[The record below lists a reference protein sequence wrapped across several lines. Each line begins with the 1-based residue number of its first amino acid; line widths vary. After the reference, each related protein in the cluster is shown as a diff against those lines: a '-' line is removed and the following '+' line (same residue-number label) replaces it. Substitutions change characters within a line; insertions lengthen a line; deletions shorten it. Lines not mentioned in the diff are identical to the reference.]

1 MPEID
6 PSSMSYRELQ
16 KACKALGL
24 PAQGKKEVLLQW
36 LIDYKN
42 DPEGTKERVRR
53 EAKKSKKKRGA
64 WVDWKNHAAREIL
77 LEDVEPNGWLHGEDK
92 DARLVYDIYKERQE
106 EFKEVPFDQFE
117 VRYNEA
123 IKKAAKRRARSAQEA
138 AWMRH
143 DRRLYPRQ
151 THNHRGEKVFDMD
164 DRAKRQLRKDIK
176 NKLHKQMTPMELWLK
191 RKRYH
196 RHYKLSKFRHRI
208 YQEIRRVKFNNF
220 LEKKRTEKRKEFAAR
235 KAEAAD
241 ITFVRN

>member
-92 DARLVYDIYKERQE
+92 DARLVYDIYKER
-106 EFKEVPFDQFE
+106 
-117 VRYNEA
+117 
-123 IKKAAKRRARSAQEA
+123 
-138 AWMRH
+138 
-143 DRRLYPRQ
+143 
-151 THNHRGEKVFDMD
+151 
-164 DRAKRQLRKDIK
+164 
-176 NKLHKQMTPMELWLK
+176 
-191 RKRYH
+191 
-196 RHYKLSKFRHRI
+196 
-208 YQEIRRVKFNNF
+208 
-220 LEKKRTEKRKEFAAR
+220 
-235 KAEAAD
+235 
-241 ITFVRN
+241 